1 MADFKTHLTTSTVM
15 GVAYGGVAHALFDV
29 PLSTSLLAGGLCS
42 VSGMLPDIDS
52 GSGKPLRESLAFA
65 AAVVPMM
72 MVDRFQQLGM
82 QAEMIVLAGAMVY
95 LLVRFGLGAMLRRYT
110 VHRGMFH
117 SLPAAIIFGEVAFLL
132 ASGPDVRLRM
142 YKAGAVVIGYISHLM
157 LDEFYSIQWSRGRL
171 RLKKSFGTALKMFSH
186 KWWANA
192 STYLKLGLLTYIVLC
207 EPGWM
212 DQVRQSRPVDWAQN
226 WVQERTQAPGEDPN
240 RQTADSSA
248 DDSAPRPIR
257 DFFVGL
263 ARDSEEDANRDAPI
277 DPTEP
282 RTAKNGDSSLR

>member
-1 MADFKTHLTTSTVM
+1 MADFKKHLTTSTVI
-15 GVAYGGVAHALFDV
+15 GVAYGGVAHAFFDV

-52 GSGKPLRESLAFA
+52 DSGKPLRESLAFA
-65 AAVVPMM
+65 AAVIPMM

-82 QAEMIVLAGAMVY
+82 QPESIVLAGAFVY

-117 SLPAAIIFGEVAFLL
+117 SLPAAIIFGQVAFLL
-132 ASGPDVRLRM
+132 ASGPDVRLRL
-142 YKAGAVVIGYISHLM
+142 YKAGAVVIGYLSHLV
-157 LDEFYSIQWSRGRL
+157 LDEFYSIEWSRGRL

-192 STYLKLGLLTYIVLC
+192 STYIKLGLLTYIVLC

-226 WVQERTQAPGEDPN
+226 WVQDRARAPEDDPN
-240 RQTADSSA
+240 RQTADTSIG
-248 DDSAPRPIR
+248 RPIR
-257 DFFVGL
+257 DFFHGL
-263 ARDSEEDANRDAPI
+263 ARDGDEDADRNAPI

-282 RTAKNGDSSLR
+282 RTANSDDPSLR

>member
-1 MADFKTHLTTSTVM
+1 MADFKKHLTTSTVM
-15 GVAYGGVAHALFDV
+15 GVAYGGVAHAFFHV
-29 PLSTSLLAGGLCS
+29 PLETSLLAGGLCS

-52 GSGKPLRESLAFA
+52 DSGKPLRESLAFA
-65 AAVVPMM
+65 AAVIPMM
-72 MVDRFQQLGM
+72 LVDRFQQFGM
-82 QAEMIVLAGAMVY
+82 QPESIVLAGAIVY

-132 ASGPDVRLRM
+132 ASGPDVRLRL
-142 YKAGAVVIGYISHLM
+142 YKAGAVVIGYISHLV

-192 STYLKLGLLTYIVLC
+192 STYIKLGLLTYIVLC

-212 DQVRQSRPVDWAQN
+212 DQVRQSRPVNWAQN
-226 WVQERTQAPGEDPN
+226 WVEERAQAPGDDPIH
-240 RQTADSSA
+240 QTADSS
-248 DDSAPRPIR
+248 PGRPIR
-257 DFFVGL
+257 DFFLGL
-263 ARDSEEDANRDAPI
+263 APHSDEDADRNAPI

-282 RTAKNGDSSLR
+282 RTANSGDNSLR